1 MARWTGSG
9 ARSSIPSALTSARP
23 GAQDDSALCV
33 VHLDTE
39 RGWRGGQRQALWLAR
54 ALSARGHRSIVAAR
68 PEGELFGA
76 ALAAGLETWPATPR
90 FEVDPVAAWRLGARL
105 AEAGADILHAHSAH
119 AVGLGALATLRA
131 GTALVATRRV
141 DFPLRPNAGTRWKYG
156 RVAGLIAISTAVR
169 DVLVKSGMAAERI
182 TIVPS
187 GVDLTRTIDPA
198 PASTLEALG
207 VHPGA
212 PLVVM
217 VAALVPHKAPV
228 TFVRA
233 VAAAVAAGTAL
244 QALLVGDGP
253 LAGEVRVERDALGL
267 GDTLHLAGQR
277 GDADAL
283 IAACDVFVLSS
294 REEGLGT
301 VLLDAMLC
309 GKPVAATAA
318 GGIRDVVEEGVTG
331 LLVPVGDASALGAA
345 IAGLCRDPERR
356 AAMGAAARSR
366 VGRFG
371 LEQTAAGTLA
381 VYRRVLGR

>member
-1 MARWTGSG
+1 M
-9 ARSSIPSALTSARP
+9 
-23 GAQDDSALCV
+23 
-33 VHLDTE
+33 HLDTE
-39 RGWRGGQRQALWLAR
+39 RGWRGGERQAFWLAR
-54 ALSARGHRSIVAAR
+54 ELRARGHRSIVAAR
-68 PEGELFGA
+68 PEGELFA
-76 ALAAGLETWPATPR
+76 AADAAGIETWPTSPR
-90 FEVDPVAAWRLGARL
+90 FEVDPLAAWRL
-105 AEAGADILHAHSAH
+105 AGRIIDADADIVHAHTAH
-119 AVGLGALATLRA
+119 AVGLGALATLRTQA
-131 GTALVATRRV
+131 ALVATRRV
-141 DFPLRPNAGTRWKYG
+141 DFPLRRNAGTRWKYD

-169 DVLVKSGMAAERI
+169 DVLVKSGIAAERI

-198 PASTLEALG
+198 PASTLAALG
-207 VHPGA
+207 VRPGA

-253 LAGEVRVERDALGL
+253 LAGEVRRERDTLGL
-267 GDTLHLAGQR
+267 GGVLHLAGQR
-277 GDADAL
+277 SDADAL

-301 VLLDAMLC
+301 VLLDAMSC
-309 GKPVAATAA
+309 GKPVAATSA
-318 GGIRDVVEEGVTG
+318 GGIGDVVEHGVTG
-331 LLVPVGDASALGAA
+331 LLVPVGEAEALGAA
-345 IAGLCRDPERR
+345 IAGLCRDAERR

-371 LEQTAAGTLA
+371 LEQMAAGTLA
-381 VYRRVLGR
+381 VYSRVLGR